1 MGSKPNREQRLLRLG
16 EALMVMIHN
25 VVDSAEL
32 AARRGNLHPTD
43 LSCISYLRGRG
54 EPVSP
59 KEIISAL
66 RLSSGSGTALF
77 DRLERA
83 GYVHRIPNP
92 SDRRSILIVLDQE
105 AASSPLSMLRGLQER
120 YVSGLEG
127 YTERELDVIAEYLER
142 VAAMAVDARR
152 PDHGAE
158 LTAKRLE

>member
-1 MGSKPNREQRLLRLG
+1 MRLG
-16 EALMVMIHN
+16 QALVAMTNILA
-25 VVDSAEL
+25 DSAEL
-32 AARRGNLHPTD
+32 VARRGNLHPTD
-43 LSCISYLRGRG
+43 LSCISYLMRRG

-59 KEIISAL
+59 KEIISVL
-66 RLSSGSGTALF
+66 HLSSGSGTALF

-105 AASSPLSMLRGLQER
+105 AASGPISLLRELQER

-142 VAAMAVDARR
+142 VAAIAVDARR
-152 PDHGAE
+152 PGHGAASSANPQE
-158 LTAKRLE
+158 